1 MLFADLEKYHEP
13 NIHYQTLRKCWQTKK
28 NMEHPVLSWH
38 AQKQFNTIDNNNS
51 LTYGIE
57 TMSKV
62 LKNFFSNSL
71 ESFLFKIS

>member
-28 NMEHPVLSWH
+28 HMEHPVLSWH

-57 TMSKV
+57 AMSKV